1 MKKDDLINDQMEQ
14 PCCSNENVKEH
25 SPFLQSVAN
34 FFGFARKNTNFT
46 KETIGGIVTFL
57 AMCYI
62 LAVNPTILSKA
73 GMPIGGVFVATAL
86 VAGLSTIVMGL
97 FAKLPLAL
105 APGMGLNAFF
115 TFTVVIGN
123 GYTWQEALAAGVIA
137 GLLFFILSITKLRT
151 IIMNAI
157 PKDLRLAFGAG
168 IGLFIA
174 FIGLKNA
181 GLIVASPATFVTLT
195 DFRSPTSWLGL
206 FGIMLIFVLHV
217 AKVRFSLIISIVVT
231 TIVGLSFG
239 AIFPSSG
246 LPTFELGKYSDLK
259 SFTETATGFIK
270 GFSSAGLWRW
280 SLIMVIISFTFT
292 DLFDTMGTFLA
303 VAGPA
308 GLVREDG
315 SIENAERGLLIDSG
329 ATVVGNLLGTPV
341 VTTYIE
347 SGTGIAAGARTGF
360 SSLVT
365 GLLFLL
371 MLPAYP
377 IISLI
382 THEVFTSMALVYVGL
397 LMCTQ
402 LKDINWTEPAIAASC
417 FVSFIIMPLTY
428 SISNGIAFGIITYV
442 ITKLASRKFRD
453 IHPMMYVLCVIFSG
467 YYIATAI
474 TGI

>member
-1 MKKDDLINDQMEQ
+1 MKKDDLQKDQMEQ
-14 PCCSNENVKEH
+14 TCCSNEDVKEY
-25 SPFLQSVAN
+25 SPFLQKVAN
-34 FFGFARKNTNFT
+34 YFGFVRKNTTFT

-62 LAVNPTILSKA
+62 LAVNPTILSIA
-73 GMPIGGVFVATAL
+73 GMPVGGVFVATAL

-115 TFTVVIGN
+115 TFTVVLGN

-151 IIMNAI
+151 VIMNAI

-181 GLIVASPATFVTLT
+181 GIIVANPATFVSLAN
-195 DFRSPTSWLGL
+195 FRSPISWLGL
-206 FGIMLIFVLHV
+206 FGIVLIFILHA
-217 AKVRFSLIISIVVT
+217 AKVRFSLIIAIIVT
-231 TIVGLSFG
+231 TIVGLTFG
-239 AIFPSSG
+239 AIFPAAG
-246 LPTFELGKYSDLK
+246 LPKFNIGKYSDLN
-259 SFTETATGFIK
+259 SFKETASGFVTGFTS
-270 GFSSAGLWRW
+270 GGLWKW

-308 GLVREDG
+308 GLVKEDG
-315 SIENAERGLLIDSG
+315 SIENAERGLLVDSG

-360 SSLVT
+360 SSLIT

-402 LKDINWTEPAIAASC
+402 LKDINWSEPAIAASC
-417 FVSFIIMPLTY
+417 FVAFTIMPLTY

-442 ITKLASRKFRD
+442 ITKLVSKKFKD
-453 IHPMMYVLCVIFSG
+453 IHPIMYILSVIFVA
-467 YYIATAI
+467 YYVATAI